1 MLVRPPKWVRPL
13 MPVRRPTLVGPLI
26 LAPRPVPAGA
36 MVAVA
41 DVAVV
46 PMWGAGG
53 RVGRGRRVRSS
64 AVVIESLYT
73 ELAPRVLGYL
83 RAHGAPDPE
92 DLLGEVF
99 YQVARD
105 YEQFSG
111 SRGDRRRWV
120 FGIARNRLI
129 DAHRRRAVRPTVVD
143 EPVPEVPAD
152 ELADELVDPELV
164 AALAGLTDEQREVLV
179 LRFVADLPTRD
190 VARLTG
196 REVGATKA
204 LQRRGLA
211 ALARALQVD
220 AHEALITAD

>member
-1 MLVRPPKWVRPL
+1 
-13 MPVRRPTLVGPLI
+13 MPVRRP
-26 LAPRPVPAGA
+26 APAAGK
-36 MVAVA
+36 VAVA

-46 PMWGAGG
+46 PMWGAGD
-53 RVGRGRRVRSS
+53 RAGRRRRARSS
-64 AVVIESLYT
+64 AAGVESLYT

-99 YQVARD
+99 FQVARD

-111 SRGDRRRWV
+111 GRGDRRRWV

-129 DAHRRRAVRPTVVD
+129 DAHRRRAVRPAVVD
-143 EPVPEVPAD
+143 APMPEVPAD
-152 ELADELVDPELV
+152 ELADELIDPELV
-164 AALAGLTDEQREVLV
+164 AALGRLTEEQREVLV

-204 LQRRGLA
+204 LQRRGVA
-211 ALARALQVD
+211 ALARALQG
-220 AHEALITAD
+220 ADTNQRVIAAD